1 MEPITFWTA
10 VGAVAAVV
18 LLLGGLFAFIRRND
32 MEAITV
38 QIEQLNEEVS
48 KKLNED
54 EFRRHEDRE
63 EAQLRSFINS
73 SEARF
78 DKLDTKLDRLLD
90 MLIARKVP

>member
-10 VGAVAAVV
+10 VGAVAAVI
-18 LLLGGLFAFIRRND
+18 LLVGGLFAFIRRND
-32 MEAITV
+32 MEAITM
-38 QIEQLNEEVS
+38 QIELLNEEVG